1 MAITITL
8 TWKQAKLVTRALVAL
23 WRKAAAKYDPDYKPE
38 PGKFDANLGLML
50 QTQELIKRID
60 EALANE
66 EETSD
71 EIGN

>member
-50 QTQELIKRID
+50 QTEELIKRID
-60 EALANE
+60 EALKDEKNDE
-66 EETSD
+66 EVLTS
-71 EIGN
+71 

>member
-23 WRKAAAKYDPDYKPE
+23 WRKAQTKYDPNYKPE

-50 QTQELIKRID
+50 QTEELIKRID

-66 EETSD
+66 EKTSVET
-71 EIGN
+71 EN